1 MLFMRKRLK
10 LIFFAVVLPLALIGG
25 CGVMIARKVKSK
37 PDNAGTAKVERGD
50 VVVAIR
56 ETGYVEPIKRVEVK
70 SKVAGQLAE
79 LLVDEGDTVEEG
91 QVIARLAVP
100 QEEARRDQV
109 KAQLDGA
116 KARLEQARLASALE
130 EETIGAQIAQAEAN
144 LRVAQSSAAEAAT
157 RKADA
162 QRVYAYKRRLLEDG
176 GYVSRDAVDSAKAA
190 ADMAAQ
196 QERSAQE
203 RVKEQEAGLS
213 VARARR
219 AECDLSKS
227 RVVES
232 EASLRQIRDSL
243 AEIESRLA
251 DAVIKAPCSGVVIAR
266 HIREGEMI
274 TAVSEYGAGAPIV
287 TIGDLSTM
295 LVKVDLNEVDVDKL
309 SPGLRVEITVDAL
322 RDARYEG
329 RLTRIA
335 RASEVY
341 VREPGSAIVRFPIE
355 VTVEDADIALR
366 PGMTANVE
374 IVCERVED
382 VLWVPNDAVFEK
394 EDEKGKKFA
403 AVVTGEEKGK
413 SSLSTALGGKTSE
426 QIAEDREV
434 TTGLSNDART
444 EIKTGLEEGEEV
456 QLGKGIPERKK
467 FDIRRMSE
475 KNEEEE

>member
-1 MLFMRKRLK
+1 MRKRLK
-10 LIFFAVVLPLALIGG
+10 LILLAVVLPLALIGG

-56 ETGYVEPIKRVEVK
+56 ETGYVEPIKRMEVK
-70 SKVAGQLAE
+70 SKVAGMLTELA
-79 LLVDEGDTVEEG
+79 VDEGDAVSEG
-91 QVIARLAVP
+91 QVLARLDVP
-100 QEEARRDQV
+100 AEEARRDQV
-109 KAQLDGA
+109 KAQLEGA
-116 KARLEQARLASALE
+116 KARLAQSKLSSALA
-130 EETIGAQIAQAEAN
+130 EETIGAQIEQAEAN

-157 RKADA
+157 RTADA
-162 QRVYAYKRRLLEDG
+162 QRIYEYNRRLLEDG
-176 GYVSRDAVDSAKAA
+176 GYVSQDQVDSAKAA

-196 QERSAQE
+196 QERSAGE
-203 RVKEQEAGLS
+203 RVKEQEAGLA

-232 EASLRQIRDSL
+232 EASLRQVRDSL
-243 AEIESRLA
+243 TEIESRLA
-251 DAVIKAPCSGVVIAR
+251 DAVIKAPCSGVVIGR

-335 RASEVY
+335 RASGVY

-355 VTVEDADIALR
+355 VTVDDADIALR
-366 PGMTANVE
+366 PGMTANVT
-374 IVCERVED
+374 IICESAED
-382 VLWVPNDAVFEK
+382 VLWVPNDAIFEK
-394 EDEKGKKFA
+394 EDEEGKKFVS
-403 AVVTGEEKGK
+403 VVTGEEKREK
-413 SSLSTALGGKTSE
+413 KT
-426 QIAEDREV
+426 EDREV
-434 TTGLSNDART
+434 TTGLSNDSRT
-444 EIKTGLEEGEEV
+444 EIASGLEEEEEV
-456 QLGKGIPERKK
+456 ELGKGIPERKK

-475 KNEEEE
+475 KNADEE

>member
-1 MLFMRKRLK
+1 MRKRFK
-10 LIFFAVVLPLALIGG
+10 LIFFAVLLPLALIGG

-37 PDNAGTAKVERGD
+37 PDSVGTAKVARGD

-56 ETGYVEPIKRVEVK
+56 ETGYVEPIKRVDVK
-70 SKVAGQLAE
+70 SKVAGMLTELA
-79 LLVDEGDTVEEG
+79 VDEGDAVSEG
-91 QVIARLAVP
+91 QLLARLDVP
-100 QEEARRDQV
+100 EEEARRDQI

-116 KARLEQARLASALE
+116 KARLEQAKLSCALSE
-130 EETIGAQIAQAEAN
+130 TTIGAQIEQAEAN

-162 QRVYAYKRRLLEDG
+162 QRIYEYNRRLLEDG
-176 GYVSRDAVDSAKAA
+176 GYVSQDQVDSAKAA

-196 QERSAQE
+196 QERSARE

-213 VARARR
+213 VTRARR

-251 DAVIKAPCSGVVIAR
+251 EAVIKAPCSGVVIGR

-355 VTVEDADIALR
+355 VTVADADIALR
-366 PGMTANVE
+366 PGMTANVK
-374 IVCERVED
+374 IICEGAED
-382 VLWVPNDAVFEK
+382 VLWVPNDAIFEK
-394 EDEKGKKFA
+394 EDEEGKKFVS
-403 AVVTGEEKGK
+403 VVTGEEKGEK
-413 SSLSTALGGKTSE
+413 KT
-426 QIAEDREV
+426 EDREV
-434 TTGLSNDART
+434 TTGLSNDSRT
-444 EIKTGLEEGEEV
+444 EIASGLEEEEEV
-456 QLGKGIPERKK
+456 ELGKGIPERKK

-475 KNEEEE
+475 KNADEE

>member
-1 MLFMRKRLK
+1 MRKRFK

-25 CGVMIARKVKSK
+25 CGAMIARKMKSK
-37 PDNAGTAKVERGD
+37 PDSVGTAKVERGD

-56 ETGYVEPIKRVEVK
+56 ETGYVEPIKRVDVK
-70 SKVAGQLAE
+70 SKVAGMLTELA
-79 LLVDEGDTVEEG
+79 VDEGDAVSEG
-91 QVIARLAVP
+91 QVLARLDVP
-100 QEEARRDQV
+100 AEEARRDQV
-109 KAQLDGA
+109 KAQLEGA
-116 KARLEQARLASALE
+116 KARLAQSKLSSALAD
-130 EETIGAQIAQAEAN
+130 ETIGAQIEQAEAN

-157 RKADA
+157 RTADE
-162 QRVYAYKRRLLEDG
+162 QRIYEYNRRLLEDG
-176 GYVSRDAVDSAKAA
+176 GYVSQDQVDSARAKAE
-190 ADMAAQ
+190 MAAQ

-243 AEIESRLA
+243 TEIESRLA
-251 DAVIKAPCSGVVIAR
+251 DAVIKAPCSGVVIGR

-335 RASEVY
+335 RASGVY

-355 VTVEDADIALR
+355 VTVADADIALR
-366 PGMTANVE
+366 PGMTANVT
-374 IVCERVED
+374 IICERAED
-382 VLWVPNDAVFEK
+382 VLWVPNDAIFEK
-394 EDEKGKKFA
+394 EDEEGKKFVS
-403 AVVTGEEKGK
+403 VVTGEEKK
-413 SSLSTALGGKTSE
+413 EKKT
-426 QIAEDREV
+426 EDREV
-434 TTGLSNDART
+434 TTGLSNDSRT
-444 EIKTGLEEGEEV
+444 EITSGLEEEEAV
-456 QLGKGIPERKK
+456 ELGKGIPERKK

-475 KNEEEE
+475 KNADEE